1 MPWSTHPAG
10 EIMDYLHMQLC
21 LRKMNEEH
29 LAEGGGGGDMR
40 ERYEKDLVIWP
51 L

>member
-10 EIMDYLHMQLC
+10 EIMDYLHMQLR

-29 LAEGGGGGDMR
+29 LAEGGIWEKDMR
-40 ERYEKDLVIWP
+40 KI
-51 L
+51 